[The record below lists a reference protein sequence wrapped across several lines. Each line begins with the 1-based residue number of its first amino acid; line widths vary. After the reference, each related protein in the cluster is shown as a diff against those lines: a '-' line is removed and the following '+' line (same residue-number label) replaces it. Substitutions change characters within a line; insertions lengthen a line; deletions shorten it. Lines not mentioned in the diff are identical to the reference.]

1 MAGRFTPP
9 YKRVMKLMT
18 PVTTLDQ
25 ITVHSFLRGFEFREA
40 ILGKINH
47 LNPGNAS
54 HRLLE
59 GRVRILLDMIE
70 ESRLGHYVG
79 MPLSLFARVLVEL
92 DHFVRID
99 DDKPDTWVGGYL
111 DDFSRIQEL
120 FNENRDEIGR
130 FVKWKQSL
138 AVA

>member
-1 MAGRFTPP
+1 MADGFAPP
-9 YKRVMKLMT
+9 YNRVMKLMT
-18 PVTTLDQ
+18 PVTTLED
-25 ITVHSFLRGFEFREA
+25 IPVHSFLRGFEFREA

-47 LNPGNAS
+47 LNPRNAS

-92 DHFVRID
+92 DYFVRID
-99 DDKPDTWVGGYL
+99 DDRTDTRVGGYL
-111 DDFSRIQEL
+111 DGLSRIQEL
-120 FNENRDEIGR
+120 FNANRDEIDR
-130 FVKWKQSL
+130 FLKWKQSL